1 MFLHS
6 TSPYCVFLTNEVEAQ
21 TMRWLRNTFLKGLA
35 ALLPVALTIFFVYWL
50 ASTAETIASGP
61 LRFVL
66 PEETYWPG
74 LGLLAACALVLIVG
88 ALVDAY
94 IVRRFWRFGES
105 LLARIPIVKT
115 IFGALK
121 DFTRFL
127 PAGGKARDLKR
138 VVIWRMQ
145 TAHLIGFVT
154 EEELSPKLFGDQT
167 TDLVAVYFPMSYQI
181 GGYTLYL
188 HKSELQET
196 TLSVEEGMRLVL
208 IGGVTSEA
216 TAKA

>member
-1 MFLHS
+1 
-6 TSPYCVFLTNEVEAQ
+6 
-21 TMRWLRNTFLKGLA
+21 MRWLRNTFLKGLA
-35 ALLPVALTIFFVYWL
+35 ALLPVALTMFFVYWL
-50 ASTAETIASGP
+50 ATTAEAIASGP
-61 LRFVL
+61 LRVVL
-66 PEETYWPG
+66 PEDTYWPG
-74 LGLLAACALVLIVG
+74 LGLLAACMLVLLVG

-94 IVRRFWRFGES
+94 IVQRFWRFGES

-154 EEELSPKLFGDQT
+154 EEELSPKLFGDRT
-167 TDLVAVYFPMSYQI
+167 SDLVAVYFPMSYQI

-196 TLSVEEGMRLVL
+196 ALSVEEGMRLVL
-208 IGGVTSEA
+208 IGGITSEA
-216 TAKA
+216 AAKA

>member
-1 MFLHS
+1 
-6 TSPYCVFLTNEVEAQ
+6 
-21 TMRWLRNTFLKGLA
+21 MRWLRNTFLKGLA
-35 ALLPVALTIFFVYWL
+35 ALLPVALTMFFVYWL
-50 ASTAETIASGP
+50 ATTAEAIASGP
-61 LRFVL
+61 LRVVL
-66 PEETYWPG
+66 PEDTYWPG
-74 LGLLAACALVLIVG
+74 LGLLAACLLVLLVG

-94 IVRRFWRFGES
+94 IVQRFWRFGES

-167 TDLVAVYFPMSYQI
+167 SDLVAVYFPMSYQI

-196 TLSVEEGMRLVL
+196 ALSVEEGMRLVL
-208 IGGVTSEA
+208 IGGITSEA
-216 TAKA
+216 AAKA